1 MKTFIGTSF
10 ITTFLFI
17 MILSAPTA
25 IDPNMLLWFSFD
37 EQIDGRQVEDLTG
50 GGNHGKLKLGATLT
64 DVPEEIYKGTGAV
77 KFTNISAQVR
87 VEPFK
92 RLNEYNENTYAFW
105 IYIFSN
111 TAKPWN
117 WEHCG
122 AVPCGEGRASIM
134 EKGNILEGAVKGWAP
149 GILIQEEPLALI
161 YQFQDK
167 GGGGL
172 QGALGAKGIVGPG
185 GNGTEFEFKKWYHI
199 AGVKQAAELIIY
211 VDGKEQGRFPAPRE
225 FVQGEALLRL
235 GGTRERSA
243 HFAMDEFSLYDR
255 ALTDKEVELDARG
268 VLLSVEPERKL
279 TTTWGD
285 IKISR

>member
-1 MKTFIGTSF
+1 MRTFIGASF

-17 MILSAPTA
+17 MILFAPAA
-25 IDPNMLLWFSFD
+25 IDPNMILWFSFD
-37 EQIDGRQVEDLTG
+37 EQLDGKQIEDLTG
-50 GGNHGKLKLGATLT
+50 GGNDGKLKLGAKLT
-64 DVPEEIYKGTGAV
+64 DVPEEVYKGTGAV

-92 RLNEYNENTYAFW
+92 RMNEYDENTYAFW

-122 AVPCGEGRASIM
+122 AVPCGEGRASIL
-134 EKGNILEGAVKGWAP
+134 EKGRILEGAVKGWAP

-167 GGGGL
+167 GGGGV

-199 AGVKQAAELIIY
+199 AGVKKASELIIY
-211 VDGKEQGRFPAPRE
+211 VNGKEQGRFPAPRE
-225 FVQGEALLRL
+225 FVQGEALLRI

-243 HFAMDEFSLYDR
+243 NFAMDEFSLYDR
-255 ALTDKEVELDARG
+255 ALTDKEVGLDAKG
-268 VLLSVEPERKL
+268 ILLSVEPKRKL
-279 TTTWGD
+279 TTTWGHL
-285 IKISR
+285 KTSP

>member
-1 MKTFIGTSF
+1 MKTFIGASF

-64 DVPEEIYKGTGAV
+64 DVPEEIYKGAGAV

-92 RLNEYNENTYAFW
+92 RMNEYNEHTYAFW

-255 ALTDKEVELDARG
+255 ALTPQEVELDARG
-268 VLLSVEPERKL
+268 VLLAVEPERKL

>member
-1 MKTFIGTSF
+1 MKTFIGGSF

-50 GGNHGKLKLGATLT
+50 GGNHGKLKLGAKLT
-64 DVPEEIYKGTGAV
+64 DVPEEIYKGAGAV

-92 RLNEYNENTYAFW
+92 RMNEYNEHTYAFW

>member
-1 MKTFIGTSF
+1 MRTFIAVSF
-10 ITTFLFI
+10 ITTFLV
-17 MILSAPTA
+17 MIVLSASAA
-25 IDPNMLLWFSFD
+25 IDPNMILWFSFD

-50 GGNHGKLKLGATLT
+50 GGNNGKLKLGAKLT

-92 RLNEYNENTYAFW
+92 RMNEYNENTYAFW

-122 AVPCGEGRASIM
+122 AVPCGEGRASIL

-149 GILIQEEPLALI
+149 GILIQEKPLALI
-161 YQFQDK
+161 YQYQDK
-167 GGGGL
+167 GGGGV
-172 QGALGAKGIVGPG
+172 QGALGAKGIIGPG

-199 AGVKQAAELIIY
+199 AGVKEAAELIIY

-225 FVQGEALLRL
+225 FVQGEALLRI

-268 VLLSVEPERKL
+268 VLLWVEPEGKL

-285 IKISR
+285 IKVNR

>member
-1 MKTFIGTSF
+1 MRTFIGASF

-17 MILSAPTA
+17 MILSASAA
-25 IDPNMLLWFSFD
+25 IDPNMILWFSFD
-37 EQIDGRQVEDLTG
+37 EQLDGKQIEDLTG
-50 GGNHGKLKLGATLT
+50 GGNNGKLKLGAKLT
-64 DVPEEIYKGTGAV
+64 DVPEEVYKGTGAV

-92 RLNEYNENTYAFW
+92 RMNEYDENTYAFW

-122 AVPCGEGRASIM
+122 AVPCGEGRASIL

-149 GILIQEEPLALI
+149 GILIQEKPLALI

-167 GGGGL
+167 GGGGV
-172 QGALGAKGIVGPG
+172 QGALGAKGIIGPG

-199 AGVKQAAELIIY
+199 AGVKEAAELIIY

-225 FVQGEALLRL
+225 FVQGEALLRI

-268 VLLSVEPERKL
+268 VLLWVEPEGKL

-285 IKISR
+285 IKVNR

>member
-1 MKTFIGTSF
+1 MKTFIGASF

-50 GGNHGKLKLGATLT
+50 GGNHGKLKLGAKLT
-64 DVPEEIYKGTGAV
+64 DVPEEIYKGAGAV

-92 RLNEYNENTYAFW
+92 RMNEYNEHTYAFW

>member
-17 MILSAPTA
+17 MILSAPAA

-50 GGNHGKLKLGATLT
+50 GGNHGKLKLGAKLT
-64 DVPEEIYKGTGAV
+64 DVPEEIYKGAGAV

-92 RLNEYNENTYAFW
+92 RMNEYNEHTYAFW